1 MEESIK
7 DFIDEDDFINAVIES
22 DGRGQTLSSYDGTEN
37 EILFKNEWYYIY
49 RTN

>member
-7 DFIDEDDFINAVIES
+7 DFIDEDDFIEAVIEA
-22 DGRGQTLSSYDGTEN
+22 DGRGHTLSSYDGNEN
-37 EILFKNEWYYIY
+37 EVSFDDEWYYIY